1 MKSHEGAERW
11 NYVTAISYVG
21 ETPNALVA
29 VHGKGGAFGMAG
41 PAVQRLADAANA
53 AMKTGENQC
62 RRWRRGWSWHR

>member
-1 MKSHEGAERW
+1 ME
-11 NYVTAISYVG
+11 
-21 ETPNALVA
+21 
-29 VHGKGGAFGMAG
+29 KGGAFGMEG